1 MLLLFWLCASLVA
14 SYATYV
20 WAVASFSWVAAK
32 RREFAAGL
40 VGLCVVPPPLAWAM
54 MHAHVS
60 SSFIGAIEGWLSIVM
75 IVLLISAGPIALIHA
90 LSRKVFPSSAF
101 EAADENAESAE
112 NGQSPRPMSQGHLDE
127 RGKTMNRR
135 QIAEAAAGTA
145 VFAAS
150 GSMIGWGMIRGRHA
164 FGLTETPVRIAGLP
178 RVLDGYVITQ
188 VSDLH
193 AGAFVGERELDE
205 GFELVK
211 KTRPDLIVVTGDL
224 VDTDF
229 SAARAVAAKL
239 RTTTPRDGWVACL
252 GNHDY
257 YAGAW
262 RVTSI
267 LRAAG
272 IDVLVNQ
279 ARRLR
284 ERDGGGFALLGV
296 DDRSAPRYGGAG
308 PRLDRALANV
318 SPDVARVL
326 LSHQP
331 STVDQWPGRVA
342 LQLSGHTHG
351 GQINPGSRTVNV
363 FFKYLAGPY
372 AVGGTTLYVNR
383 GFGTVGPPTRVG
395 AAPEVSRLVWVAD

>member
-1 MLLLFWLCASLVA
+1 MLLLFWLCASLLA

-32 RREFAAGL
+32 RRGFAAGL

-60 SSFIGAIEGWLSIVM
+60 SNFTGAIEGWLSIVM
-75 IVLLISAGPIALIHA
+75 MVLLISAGPIALIHG

-101 EAADENAESAE
+101 EAAD
-112 NGQSPRPMSQGHLDE
+112 PFDE

-164 FGLTETPVRIAGLP
+164 FGLTETPVRVAGLP

-229 SAARAVAAKL
+229 GAARAVAAKL

-331 STVDQWPGRVA
+331 TTVDQWPGQVA

-395 AAPEVSRLVWVAD
+395 APPEVSRLVLVAD

>member
-1 MLLLFWLCASLVA
+1 MLLLLWLCASLLA

-60 SSFIGAIEGWLSIVM
+60 SSFTGAIEGWLSIVM
-75 IVLLISAGPIALIHA
+75 IVLLISAGPIALVHV
-90 LSRKVFPSSAF
+90 LSRKVFPSPAL
-101 EAADENAESAE
+101 EAAAAK
-112 NGQSPRPMSQGHLDE
+112 R
-127 RGKTMNRR
+127 MNRR

-164 FGLTETPVRIAGLP
+164 FRLTETPVRIAGLP

-205 GFELVK
+205 GFDLVK
-211 KTRPDLIVVTGDL
+211 KTRPDLVVVTGDL

-262 RVTSI
+262 RVASI

-279 ARRLR
+279 ARHLR

-308 PRLDRALANV
+308 PRLDRALAKV

-331 STVDQWPGRVA
+331 TTVDQWPGRVA

-351 GQINPGSRTVNV
+351 GQINPGSRTLNV

-395 AAPEVSRLVWVAD
+395 APPEVSRLVLIAD